1 MYMRLHTKLYV
12 ASENFIYLFEVDSR
26 QFLSGC
32 YHFLEFILLSST
44 VIGENIIFIYH
55 LYSHR
60 GKYHIYISSLHSSGK
75 ISYLYIISTFI
86 GENILFIYPL
96 YIHRG
101 KYPLYISSLHSSG
114 KISSLYARCRSLA
127 SRNE

>member
-32 YHFLEFILLSST
+32 YQFLEFILLS
-44 VIGENIIFIYH
+44 
-55 LYSHR
+55 
-60 GKYHIYISSLHSSGK
+60 
-75 ISYLYIISTFI
+75 STFI
-86 GENILFIYPL
+86 GENILFIYHL

-101 KYPLYISSLHSSG
+101 KTSDS
-114 KISSLYARCRSLA
+114 YARCRSLA